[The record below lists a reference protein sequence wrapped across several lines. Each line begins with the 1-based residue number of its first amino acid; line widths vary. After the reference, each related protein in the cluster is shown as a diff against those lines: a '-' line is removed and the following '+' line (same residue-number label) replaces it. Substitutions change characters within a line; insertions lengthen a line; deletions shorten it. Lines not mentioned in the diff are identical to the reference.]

1 MYKIRPM
8 TAEDALQVSELEQK
22 YFSEPWSRQAFL
34 DALAQTSYTYMVAEE
49 MSEVIG
55 YCGMYRVLD
64 EGNITQVAVRE
75 DRRRSGV
82 AQRLMQELVCC
93 GEKLGVTAYTLEV
106 RVSNDGAI
114 RLYETCGFEKESI
127 RKDFYTSPKEDAY
140 IMWKR

>member
-8 TAEDALQVSELEQK
+8 TSEDALQVSELEQK

-82 AQRLMQELVCC
+82 AQQLMQELVNC
-93 GEKLGVTAYTLEV
+93 GVKLGVTAYTLEV

-114 RLYETCGFEKESI
+114 RLYETCGFKKESI